1 MEKIIIKP
9 SNNADSR
16 TSDKNRKISFEEFM
30 ESTESH
36 RNDVKRTMES
46 FANEIIQRGKDH
58 DWTKISRAREFFTQ
72 FTLAKEQGVDFKDS
86 DWYKY
91 HTTEERHHLNTRVP
105 NDINLIDIIEYLCDC
120 ICAGYARSGDV
131 YHIDITNDDLR
142 KAYEN
147 TQEMIKNNVI
157 LDKGENNGMG

>member
-1 MEKIIIKP
+1 MEKVLIKP
-9 SNNADSR
+9 SKNADSR
-16 TSDKNRKISFEEFM
+16 TADKDRKISFNEFM
-30 ESTESH
+30 EDTASH
-36 RNDVKRTMES
+36 RNDVKRAMES

-105 NDINLIDIIEYLCDC
+105 NDINLIDIIGLHLCR
-120 ICAGYARSGDV
+120 ICKKWRRISY
-131 YHIDITNDDLR
+131 
-142 KAYEN
+142 
-147 TQEMIKNNVI
+147 
-157 LDKGENNGMG
+157 